1 MLRTNGVYNVKNI
14 IHEVEMKASACV
26 FALTLASLGTNA
38 DLFPVAHAE
47 QSLIIE
53 HHIQAKTQS
62 SSCEYSISVSV
73 SDNKTL
79 RAIPNALVEFKTPL
93 TGAVSNTTDQE
104 GGAVI
109 SLTLEKKPQPESCM
123 DTLLS
128 QGYSIEAESRGYTGQ
143 GIGRVS

>member
-1 MLRTNGVYNVKNI
+1 MPRTNGVFIVKNI

-38 DLFPVAHAE
+38 DLFPVAYAE
-47 QSLIIE
+47 QALIIE
-53 HHIQAKTQS
+53 HHVQAKSQS
-62 SSCEYSISVSV
+62 STCEYSISVSV

-79 RAIPNALVEFKTPL
+79 RAIPNALVELKTPL

-109 SLTLEKKPQPESCM
+109 SLT
-123 DTLLS
+123 
-128 QGYSIEAESRGYTGQ
+128 R
-143 GIGRVS
+143 

>member
-1 MLRTNGVYNVKNI
+1 MLRTNGVFNVKNI
-14 IHEVEMKASACV
+14 IHEVGMKASAWV
-26 FALTLASLGTNA
+26 FALTLASLEIV
-38 DLFPVAHAE
+38 PVAYAE
-47 QSLIIE
+47 QALIIK
-53 HHIQAKTQS
+53 HHIQAKSQS
-62 SSCEYSISVSV
+62 STCEYSISVSV

-79 RAIPNALVEFKTPL
+79 RAIPNALVELKTPL

-104 GGAVI
+104 GGAVF
-109 SLTLEKKPQPESCM
+109 SLTLEKKPQPESCI

>member
-1 MLRTNGVYNVKNI
+1 MLRTNGVFNVKNI
-14 IHEVEMKASACV
+14 IHEVGMKASAWV
-26 FALTLASLGTNA
+26 FALTLASLEINA
-38 DLFPVAHAE
+38 DLFPVAYAE
-47 QSLIIE
+47 QALIIE
-53 HHIQAKTQS
+53 HHIQAKSQS
-62 SSCEYSISVSV
+62 STCEYSISVSV

-79 RAIPNALVEFKTPL
+79 RAIPNSLVELKTPL

-104 GGAVI
+104 GGAVF
-109 SLTLEKKPQPESCM
+109 SLTLEKKPQPESCI